1 MKKIYFASD
10 FHLGVAGATGSP
22 EREKQIVRWL
32 DQIADDAEHL
42 YLVGDLFDY
51 WFEYRTVVPKGY
63 LRLLGK
69 LAELRDRGLPVTFF
83 TGNHDMWMFGY
94 FEEELGIPVLRDP
107 IIRTFSGKQFY
118 IGHGDGLGP
127 GDHGYK
133 FIKKVFAHPVCQW
146 LFGRLHPNLG
156 ISLMRYFSGM
166 SRDTTRGDELYLGRE
181 KEWLVTHC
189 EEVIRQEHIDY
200 FIFGHRHL
208 PLDIT
213 LSNGTSRYLNLGEW
227 LNYRSYAVFDGDELS
242 LQFFENPSG
251 RPANQVAARRETAT
265 VKPS

>member
-10 FHLGVAGATGSP
+10 FHLGVAGATSSL
-22 EREKQIVRWL
+22 EREKKIVRWL
-32 DQIADDAEHL
+32 DQIAEDADAL
-42 YLVGDLFDY
+42 YIVGDLFDY
-51 WFEYRTVVPKGY
+51 WFEYQTVIPKGY

-94 FEEELGIPVLRDP
+94 FEKELGIPVLREP
-107 IIRTFSGKQFY
+107 ILQNFGGKTFL

-146 LFGRLHPNLG
+146 LFARLHPNLG
-156 ISLMRYFSGM
+156 IRLMRFFSGQ
-166 SRDTTRGDELYLGRE
+166 SRDVTRGDEVFLGKE
-181 KEWLVTHC
+181 KEWLVHYC
-189 EEVIRQEHIDY
+189 EDSLKTNDIDY

-213 LSNGTSRYLNLGEW
+213 LSNEKSRYVNLGDW
-227 LNYRSYAVFDGDELS
+227 LQYYSYAEFDGEDLH
-242 LQFFENPSG
+242 LRFFENPDG
-251 RPANQVAARRETAT
+251 QPANNHKKEVSA
-265 VKPS
+265 

>member
-10 FHLGVAGATGSP
+10 FHLGVAGATSSL
-22 EREKQIVRWL
+22 EREKKIVRWL
-32 DQIADDAEHL
+32 DQIAEDAEAL
-42 YLVGDLFDY
+42 YIVGDLFDY
-51 WFEYRTVVPKGY
+51 WFEYQTVIPKGY

-94 FEEELGIPVLRDP
+94 FEDELGIPVFRKP
-107 IIRTFSGKQFY
+107 IRQTFGGKTFL

-146 LFGRLHPNLG
+146 LFARLHPNLG
-156 ISLMRYFSGM
+156 IQLMRFFSGQ
-166 SRDTTRGDELYLGRE
+166 SREVTRGDELYLGKE
-181 KEWLVTHC
+181 KEWLVHYC
-189 EEVIRQEHIDY
+189 EESLQTNDIDY
-200 FIFGHRHL
+200 YIFGHRHL

-213 LSNGTSRYLNLGEW
+213 LSNGHSRYVNLGDW
-227 LNYRSYAVFDGDELS
+227 LHYCSYAVFDGDELH
-242 LQFFENPSG
+242 LRFFENPDG
-251 RPANQVAARRETAT
+251 CPANRVSANKAIRQ
-265 VKPS
+265 S

>member
-10 FHLGVAGATGSP
+10 FHLGVAGATSSQ
-22 EREKQIVRWL
+22 EREKKIVRWL
-32 DQIADDAEHL
+32 DQISGDAEAI
-42 YLVGDLFDY
+42 YIVGDVFDY

-94 FEEELGIPVLRDP
+94 FETELGIPVLREP
-107 IIRTFSGKQFY
+107 ILREFNGKTIL

-133 FIKKVFAHPVCQW
+133 FIKKVFAQPVCQW
-146 LFGRLHPNLG
+146 LFARLHPNLG
-156 ISLMRYFSGM
+156 IRLMRFFSGQ
-166 SRDTTRGDELYLGRE
+166 SREVTRGDESYLGKE
-181 KEWLVTHC
+181 KEWLVHYC
-189 EEVIRQEHIDY
+189 EDTLKDKQIDY

-213 LSNGTSRYLNLGEW
+213 LSNGRSRYVNLGDW
-227 LNYRSYAVFDGDELS
+227 LHYCSYAEFDGHELH
-242 LQFFENPSG
+242 LRFFENPAG
-251 RPANQVAARRETAT
+251 HPANPEING
-265 VKPS
+265 